1 MFILNVLF
9 YLFLNSFTISN
20 DLVKIIALSNNMHI
34 IKMKI
39 EKANKLLGEA
49 PTWTQAIARKHP
61 EMPTSKIVLVEIR
74 RDPDS

>member
-20 DLVKIIALSNNMHI
+20 DLVKIIALSNNIHI
-34 IKMKI
+34 IKI

-49 PTWTQAIARKHP
+49 PT
-61 EMPTSKIVLVEIR
+61 
-74 RDPDS
+74 